1 MKLHVYQQDKSNIT
15 WVREELWTP
24 AEEQDMRVRK
34 VGEVDSAD
42 YSHVGMGYYRHIKR
56 QEVEG

>member
-15 WVREELWTP
+15 WVREDEFTQEELQSFN
-24 AEEQDMRVRK
+24 AKR

-42 YSHVGMGYYRHIKR
+42 YKPVGMGYYRHIK
-56 QEVEG
+56 ED